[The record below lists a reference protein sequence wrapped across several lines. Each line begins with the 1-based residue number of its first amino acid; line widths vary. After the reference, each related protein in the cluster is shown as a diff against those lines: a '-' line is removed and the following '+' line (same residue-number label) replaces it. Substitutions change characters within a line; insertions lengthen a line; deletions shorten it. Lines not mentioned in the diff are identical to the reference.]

1 MNSKSTSFLMILAL
15 CAVIIVAAVIWL
27 TPGKT
32 GPDEMLLQLQQT
44 QDDGGAS
51 DLDQLDN
58 LTLDL

>member
-1 MNSKSTSFLMILAL
+1 MILAL